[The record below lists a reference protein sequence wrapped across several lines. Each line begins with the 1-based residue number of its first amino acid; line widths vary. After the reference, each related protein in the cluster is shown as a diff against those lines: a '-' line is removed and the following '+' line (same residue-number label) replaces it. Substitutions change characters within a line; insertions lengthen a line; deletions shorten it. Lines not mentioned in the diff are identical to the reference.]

1 MYMIVE
7 APDIVVRGE
16 HIGIRATVFNYWP
29 DDEFIEVL
37 LTMKGSKDYD
47 SLLVGDEGYVDSR
60 NPLRHAGDHQTIVFV
75 SIYCRTCPCSHLY

>member
-1 MYMIVE
+1 MQTFLGKKHTKYKIDCIKQKTRKQSPPV
-7 APDIVVRGE
+7 
-16 HIGIRATVFNYWP
+16 T
-29 DDEFIEVL
+29 FIEVL